1 MHQEIQ
7 MKLTRN
13 VVICIAVTLLSVP
26 LMRAQDLSKYRQF
39 SLGTSLVGISKQVDQ
54 RPGDATLIQ
63 QSPATLQQMEWWPV
77 PLNLLNGSEP
87 VQKVIFSFYNH
98 MLYKIEAVY
107 DNEATAGL
115 TAADMIGAISPSYGT
130 ATKTAADAGSHAVT
144 SYGNVAPPLAQWENG
159 QNSVILSR
167 DSFLD
172 TFHLVVLTT
181 QVNAQ
186 AEASVIEA
194 AKQER
199 ADAPQTEIARGKKAA
214 DALEI
219 ERQENLKAF
228 RP

>member
-1 MHQEIQ
+1 

-13 VVICIAVTLLSVP
+13 VVICLAAVLLSVP
-26 LMRAQDLSKYRQF
+26 LMHAQDLSKYRQF
-39 SLGTSLVGISKQVDQ
+39 SLGANLVGISKQIDQ

-63 QSPATLQQMEWWPV
+63 QRPATIQQMEWWPV
-77 PLNLLNGSEP
+77 PLNLLKGSEP

-98 MLYKIEAVY
+98 TLYKIEAVY

-115 TAADMIGAISPSYGT
+115 TAADMIGALSPSYGS
-130 ATKTAADAGSHAVT
+130 ATQAVPDTGSRPAT
-144 SYGNVAPPLAQWENG
+144 SYGAAEPPLAEWADG
-159 QNSVILSR
+159 QNSVTLSR

-172 TFHLVVLTT
+172 TFHLTVLTT

-186 AEASVIEA
+186 AEASLIEA

-214 DALEI
+214 DDLEI
-219 ERQENLKAF
+219 ERQANLKAF